1 MVAWVGLVYRA
12 LPPSNG
18 KVDWGSQGRAVRE
31 ADKQD
36 FTFLQEDKTKF
47 QKVVTGGIIIIIIM
61 RLLTTDYSIQH
72 CLKDCRFGLLVCCH
86 GLRLI
91 IES

>member
-18 KVDWGSQGRAVRE
+18 KVDLGSQGRAVRE

-36 FTFLQEDKTKF
+36 FTYIYK
-47 QKVVTGGIIIIIIM
+47 QKYVQIRNGILLGPTIARSLGA
-61 RLLTTDYSIQH
+61 RLKNNTEK
-72 CLKDCRFGLLVCCH
+72 LKQ
-86 GLRLI
+86 
-91 IES
+91 

>member
-1 MVAWVGLVYRA
+1 MVARVGLVYRA

-36 FTFLQEDKTKF
+36 FTRGEEWFVLWFT
-47 QKVVTGGIIIIIIM
+47 V
-61 RLLTTDYSIQH
+61 YSH
-72 CLKDCRFGLLVCCH
+72 
-86 GLRLI
+86 
-91 IES
+91 